1 MEDPAADDEALC
13 ETVVFLKHFND
24 LQGPRPRGKVM
35 YPLDEILLLT
45 LLAVLAGTDSF
56 VDIARFGE
64 KKLDLWRRF
73 RPFRDGTLPRD
84 HLGDIFAALDA
95 EQVQRCFA
103 TWVASLTGVP
113 EGVVAID
120 GKTLPAPAARPGKA
134 PSSTMAAWLPAQTRT
149 RHAPPRPILLSC
161 NRSRW
166 VAAARY

>member
-13 ETVVFLKHFND
+13 ETVVFLNHFKD

-45 LLAVLAGTDSF
+45 LLAVLAGADSF
-56 VDIARFGE
+56 VHIARFGE

-73 RPFRDGTLPRD
+73 RPFHDGTPSRD

-103 TWVASLTGVP
+103 AWVPSLTGVP

-120 GKTLPAPAARPGKA
+120 GKTLRRSGGKA
-134 PSSTMAAWLPAQTRT
+134 GKGAIVNHGSVVASANKG
-149 RHAPPRPILLSC
+149 APPRPILLSC